1 MSARRLVQEAKICS
15 NRMYGYLEDLREILF
30 ELTNDENIDINERY
44 ALYECLQALNE
55 VDAGEIEAIKSLG
68 ASNWQLI
75 TKVIKNYKI
84 FTFLYNL

>member
-15 NRMYGYLEDLREILF
+15 NRMYGYLEDLRDILF

-55 VDAGEIEAIKSLG
+55 VELLDEIVARLG
-68 ASNWQLI
+68 CI
-75 TKVIKNYKI
+75 DIDGDDD
-84 FTFLYNL
+84 

>member
-55 VDAGEIEAIKSLG
+55 VELLDEIVARLG
-68 ASNWQLI
+68 CI
-75 TKVIKNYKI
+75 DIDGDDD
-84 FTFLYNL
+84 

>member
-15 NRMYGYLEDLREILF
+15 NRMYGYLEDLREIFF

-55 VDAGEIEAIKSLG
+55 VELLDEIVARLG
-68 ASNWQLI
+68 CIDLDGDDE
-75 TKVIKNYKI
+75 
-84 FTFLYNL
+84 

>member
-1 MSARRLVQEAKICS
+1 MSIRRLVQEAKICS

-55 VDAGEIEAIKSLG
+55 VELLDEIVARLG
-68 ASNWQLI
+68 CIDLDGDDE
-75 TKVIKNYKI
+75 
-84 FTFLYNL
+84 

>member
-1 MSARRLVQEAKICS
+1 MSTRRLVQEAKICS

-55 VDAGEIEAIKSLG
+55 VELLDEIVARLG
-68 ASNWQLI
+68 CIDLDGDDE
-75 TKVIKNYKI
+75 
-84 FTFLYNL
+84 

>member
-55 VDAGEIEAIKSLG
+55 VELLDEIVARLG
-68 ASNWQLI
+68 CINF
-75 TKVIKNYKI
+75 NDGDDD
-84 FTFLYNL
+84 